1 MKKILTIA
9 ILSLSMLGLVACSTG
24 ATQEIPT
31 FKIGSIPDSNVS
43 ELQENMDKMA
53 VYLSEE
59 LGLNVEFVASND
71 YAALVTA
78 FERGEIQLAW
88 FGGLTGVQ
96 ARAAVAESEAIAQ
109 RPEDPD
115 FKSVFIAQKSLGLTS
130 LEDAKGKTLVFGSES
145 STSGNLMPRYFLQ
158 EAGINPE
165 TDFNG
170 LPNYSGSHDKTIKL
184 VESGAYQVGALNKVV
199 WDKFVAENNV
209 DLDLVDVFYTTP
221 GYYDYN
227 WTINKDEYV
236 DDLYGMGTKD
246 DVISALLTMHESDT
260 DEAKSVL
267 KYYSADRFIG
277 NNNNNYMALEKI
289 ARELGMVK

>member
-9 ILSLSMLGLVACSTG
+9 ILSLSMLGLVACSEV
-24 ATQEIPT
+24 AEEIPT

-43 ELQENMDKMA
+43 QLQENMDKMA

-130 LEDAKGKTLVFGSES
+130 LEDAKGKTIVFGSES
-145 STSGNLMPRYFLQ
+145 STSGNLMPRHFLG
-158 EAGINPE
+158 EAGINPD

-184 VESGAYQVGALNKVV
+184 VESGAYQVGALNKVI

-209 DLDLVDVFYTTP
+209 DLELVDVFYTTP

-236 DDLYGMGTKD
+236 DDVYGIGTKD

-267 KYYSADRFIG
+267 EYYQAEKFIG